1 MYNAYVRKSQ
11 MRTVLLAALYMISP
25 VELRATSDIDVSPGG
40 HVTCLGT
47 LLFPVAPP
55 STVSPADL
63 CRPIHKHTRYNCN
76 YVIDINATV

>member
-1 MYNAYVRKSQ
+1 

-25 VELRATSDIDVSPGG
+25 VELRTTSDIDVSPGG

-47 LLFPVAPP
+47 LLLPVAPP

-63 CRPIHKHTRYNCN
+63 NKRTHMLQLLLCP
-76 YVIDINATV
+76 